1 VPGSGPLP
9 PPTKETDVSTVDS
22 FGAKS
27 TLTVGST
34 DYEIFR
40 IDKVAGYEKLPFS
53 LKVLL
58 ENLLRTED
66 GANVTKA
73 QIEALGSW
81 DAAAEPDTEI
91 QFTPARVVMQDFTG
105 VPCIV
110 DLATMRE
117 AVTALGGDPNRI
129 NPLSPAEMVI
139 DHSVIADLF
148 GREDALERNV
158 EIEYERNGER
168 YQFLRWGQTAFD
180 DFKVVPPGTGIV
192 HQVNIEHLAKVI
204 YDRNVDGV
212 LRAYPD
218 TCVGTDSHT
227 TMVNG
232 LGVLGWGVG
241 GIEAEAA
248 MLGQPVSMLIPRVVG
263 FKLTGEIPAGV
274 TATDV
279 VLTITDMLRKHGVVG
294 KFVEFYGEGVASV
307 PLANRATIGN
317 MSPEFGS
324 TAAMF
329 PIDDV
334 TIDYLRLTGRDEA
347 AVALVEAYAREQSL
361 WHDPAR
367 ELVFSE
373 YMELDLGT
381 VVPSIAGP
389 KRPQDRILLSEAKS
403 QFEVDILNYA
413 DPTESNDIVDLESK
427 HSFPASDPGAVPG
440 DEHEET
446 RVVHISSG
454 GPAAA
459 SKPVTVTTPEGT
471 SYILDNGAVTLAAIT
486 SCTNTSNPSV
496 MLAAG
501 LLAKKA
507 LDKGLKSKPWVK
519 TTLGPGS
526 KVVTDYY
533 EKSGLDKALEGLGF
547 FTVGYGCTICIGN
560 SGPLIEEVSA
570 AINENDLAVTA
581 VLSGNRNFE
590 GRISPDVKMNY
601 LASPPLVVAY
611 ALAGSMH
618 FDFESDPLGKDTDGN
633 DVFLKD
639 IWPTPEEVQATIDSS
654 ISREQ
659 FIKQYATVFDGDER
673 WKSLPTPDAAQFEW
687 DQNSTY
693 VRKAPYFDGMTMEL
707 TPVADI
713 TGARVMAA
721 LGDSVTTD
729 HISPAGNIKA
739 GTPAA
744 QYLTEHGVA
753 QKDFNS
759 FGSRRGNHEV
769 MIRGT
774 FANIR
779 LKNELVAAVN
789 DGQIVE
795 GGYTRDFTQEGGP
808 QSFIYDA
815 CMNYQ
820 AQGTPLVVFGGKEY
834 GSGSSRDWAAKGTSL
849 LGVKAVITESFE
861 RIHRSN
867 LIGMGVVPLQ
877 FPAGE
882 SWKSLGLDGTEIV
895 SISGL
900 EQLNEGVTP
909 KTVRVTAEPSEF
921 SPAGKQTIEF
931 DAVVR
936 IDTPGEADY
945 YRNGGILQYVLR
957 SLV

>member
-1 VPGSGPLP
+1 
-9 PPTKETDVSTVDS
+9 VSTVDS

-27 TLTVGST
+27 TLTVGGT

-40 IDKVAGYEKLPFS
+40 IDTVPGYEKLPFS

-66 GANVTKA
+66 GANVTKS
-73 QIEALGSW
+73 QIEALGNW
-81 DAAAEPDTEI
+81 DADAEPDTEI

-117 AVTALGGDPNRI
+117 AVTALGGDPKRI

-148 GREDALERNV
+148 GSENALERNV

-204 YDRNVDGV
+204 YDRSVDGT

-263 FKLTGEIPAGV
+263 FKLTGDIPAGV

-294 KFVEFYGEGVASV
+294 KFVEFYGAGVASV

-334 TIDYLRLTGRDEA
+334 TLDYLRLTGRDEQ
-347 AVALVEAYAREQSL
+347 AVALVEEYAKAQTL
-361 WHDPAR
+361 WHDPSV
-367 ELVFSE
+367 EPVFSE
-373 YMELDLGT
+373 YLELDLST

-389 KRPQDRILLSEAKS
+389 KRPQDRILLSDAKS
-403 QFEVDILNYA
+403 QFEKDILAYA
-413 DPTESNDIVDLESK
+413 APSTSNDVVDLESK
-427 HSFPASDPGAVPG
+427 HSFPASDPGGAPG
-440 DEHEET
+440 DEEPET
-446 RVVHISSG
+446 REVHINSG
-454 GPAAA
+454 APVAA
-459 SKPVTVTTPEGT
+459 SKPVKVTPPVG
-471 SYILDNGAVTLAAIT
+471 SPYILDNGAVTLAAIT

-496 MLAAG
+496 MIAAG
-501 LLAKKA
+501 LLARKA
-507 LDKGLKSKPWVK
+507 REKGLKQKPWVK

-533 EKSGLDKALEGLGF
+533 EKSGLDKDLEGLGF
-547 FTVGYGCTICIGN
+547 YTVGYGCTICIGN
-560 SGPLIEEVSA
+560 SGPLIEEVAA
-570 AINENDLAVTA
+570 AINDNDLAVTA

-611 ALAGSMH
+611 ALAGSMN
-618 FDFESDPLGKDTDGN
+618 FDFETDPLGTDEQGN

-639 IWPTPEEVQATIDSS
+639 IWPAPDEVQAIIDTS

-673 WKSLPTPDAAQFEW
+673 WKNLPTPTGPVFEW
-687 DQNSTY
+687 DADSTY

-707 TPVADI
+707 TPVSDI
-713 TGARVMAA
+713 RGARVMAT

-759 FGSRRGNHEV
+759 YGSRRGNHEV

-795 GGYTRDFTQEGGP
+795 GGFTRDFTQAGGP
-808 QSFIYDA
+808 QSYIYDA
-815 CMNYQ
+815 CENYA

-877 FPAGE
+877 FPDGQ

-895 SISGL
+895 SIEGL
-900 EQLNEGVTP
+900 EKLNEGVTP
-909 KTVRVTAEPSEF
+909 KTVTVTAAPSEF
-921 SPAGKQTIEF
+921 SPEGKETVVFE
-931 DAVVR
+931 AKVR